1 MAGGGRHADTE
12 RVDAVDGT
20 DPVASLALGPEVAAV
35 EGTRCRDGRDRPEH
49 RPAGLTRDDAL
60 SGGG

>member
-1 MAGGGRHADTE
+1 M
-12 RVDAVDGT
+12 DGT